1 MDTYTSKKLVTDTFQ
16 NTAEIVKTYE
26 RLGTYI
32 DPEENKIDI
41 LIVYLEKKNSLDRAR
56 TTLRNFVADY
66 LRQRDMKEAA
76 LVAFVSPDL
85 NDWRFSLVKM
95 EYKISQT
102 SSGNIKAKEE
112 FTPAKRFSFLVG
124 QEEHTHTAQSRL
136 VPIIQDDVN
145 NPTLREL

>member
-1 MDTYTSKKLVTDTFQ
+1 MTTKEAQQLVQKTFQ
-16 NTAEIVKTYE
+16 NPFDKGQFVYFIKNLVNEVEESKAFHARGYVHEKYRDKVKTYE

-95 EYKISQT
+95 
-102 SSGNIKAKEE
+102 
-112 FTPAKRFSFLVG
+112 
-124 QEEHTHTAQSRL
+124 
-136 VPIIQDDVN
+136 
-145 NPTLREL
+145 